1 MDFKQGEFRMKK
13 ALVLVVMIGM
23 MAVVGCNKKVETPAT
38 TTESAITT
46 DNGVT
51 VEAITTEQAVSEGA
65 VTSESAV
72 K

>member
-1 MDFKQGEFRMKK
+1 MKK
-13 ALVLVVMIGM
+13 ALVLVTLIGL
-23 MAVVGCNKKVETPAT
+23 MAVVGCNKKVEVPVT

-46 DNGVT
+46 DSGVNVT

-72 K
+72 E